1 MTDDVNEP
9 SEPEPAPTP
18 VEPRRG
24 RGPLIIGIVIGA
36 IILLGVV
43 GFFGSGAI
51 QSRTFTGLVEA
62 TRAAEG
68 APVWKE
74 FFIAQDCFIDAVVNA
89 SDAELAYNEG
99 LTLLDETDLLAGHVE
114 VSLVS
119 FADVAVLPVHR
130 ALASAREAIVAHYE
144 VWADHL
150 ANSLSILSTLDS
162 EPSRLAVQ
170 FQAWVDGVLADSE
183 AIETTFNDAE
193 AAFESAALDDPS
205 RQMVDTL
212 FTPAEVECTRG
223 AV

>member
-1 MTDDVNEP
+1 
-9 SEPEPAPTP
+9 
-18 VEPRRG
+18 
-24 RGPLIIGIVIGA
+24 
-36 IILLGVV
+36 
-43 GFFGSGAI
+43 
-51 QSRTFTGLVEA
+51 
-62 TRAAEG
+62 
-68 APVWKE
+68 
-74 FFIAQDCFIDAVVNA
+74 VNA
-89 SDAELAYNEG
+89 SDAELAFNEG
-99 LTLLDETDLLAGHVE
+99 LTLLDETDLLARHVE

-150 ANSLSILSTLDS
+150 ANSLSILSELDS